1 MCACVRLLA
10 SVAPPVLPQVRGGR
24 EALVAL
30 RALVRPFAR
39 VGAAVFG
46 QRRLLREAPAALGA
60 RKGPLARVYADV
72 LGQCGA
78 ACKGAA
84 AVPARVWARRVRRR
98 RWCLARDL
106 RGEGN
111 RSALMERPRSRR
123 PGAPPAAASP
133 SPVFTVV
140 KSQGVHL
147 SGRLCN
153 HGSPTLPVI
162 GGDPSQT
169 TQTLTVSLS
178 SGTLSAVTGT
188 QAMVLE
194 SFTDL

>member
-1 MCACVRLLA
+1 MLCVVGALREAAAALCACVRLLA

-72 LGQCGA
+72 LGQSGA

-98 RWCLARDL
+98 RWRLARDL

-111 RSALMERPRSRR
+111 RSALTERPRSRR

-147 SGRLCN
+147 SGRLCASKEIIN
-153 HGSPTLPVI
+153 AHITMPGVVPAILY
-162 GGDPSQT
+162 
-169 TQTLTVSLS
+169 
-178 SGTLSAVTGT
+178 
-188 QAMVLE
+188 
-194 SFTDL
+194 